1 MLDHTHSAH
10 ALSWVKDANNHPAYP
25 IQNLPFGIFSYQ
37 HQPQIGVAIGDHI
50 LDIHA
55 CITHN
60 LLNNL
65 DAASLHA
72 LRQPTL
78 NAWMALDQ
86 TQRTQIRHQ
95 LFDLLSSNNPAAQ
108 QAQQLLIAQRLCTMH
123 LPSQIGDYTDFYAG
137 IYHAINVGKLFRPDQ
152 PLMPNFLHQPIAYH
166 GRSSSI
172 RTSGIAIQRP
182 QGLVGGNNGPV
193 FTPSQRLDFEL
204 ELAIWV
210 GTGNAQGQPI
220 PIAQAK
226 EHIAGYGLFNDW
238 SARDIQAWEY
248 QPLGPFASKNF
259 ASTVSPWV
267 VTEQAL
273 VPFRTALMKRDPAVP
288 KNQPYLTDPYDQ
300 EQGSF
305 NIQLEVLL
313 STEKMRTEQM
323 PAHRI
328 SLSNTQHLY
337 WTPAQLIAHHTIGGC
352 NLQAGDLL
360 GSGTISSPE
369 PSGFGSLLEL
379 TEGGKKA
386 ILLPSGEQRY
396 FLEDGDEITLRA
408 YTDATPYRIGFGE
421 CSARIQA

>member
-10 ALSWVKDANNHPAYP
+10 AISWVQDANNHPAYP
-25 IQNLPFGIFSYQ
+25 IQNLPFGIFSYL

-65 DAASLHA
+65 DAPSLHA
-72 LRQPTL
+72 LRQSSL

-86 TQRTQIRHQ
+86 SQRTQIRHQ
-95 LFDLLSSNNPAAQ
+95 LFDLLSLENPAAQ
-108 QAQQLLIAQRLCTMH
+108 QAHQLIIPQRLCTMH
-123 LPSQIGDYTDFYAG
+123 MPCLIGDYTDFYAG
-137 IYHAINVGKLFRPDQ
+137 IHHAINVGKLFRPDQ

-172 RTSGIAIQRP
+172 RPSGVAIQRP
-182 QGLVGGNNGPV
+182 QGLVAADQAPL
-193 FTPSQRLDFEL
+193 FSSSKRLDFEL

-210 GTGNAQGQPI
+210 GPGNSQGQPI
-220 PIAQAK
+220 PIRHAQ

-248 QPLGPFASKNF
+248 QPLGPFAGKNF

-267 VTEQAL
+267 ITEQAL
-273 VPFRTALMKRDPAVP
+273 APFRAALMPRDPAVP
-288 KNQPYLTDPYDQ
+288 QNHAYLTDSKNQ
-300 EQGSF
+300 EQGALD
-305 NIQLEVLL
+305 IQLEVLL
-313 STEKMRTEQM
+313 STEKMRAQQL

-328 SLSNTQHLY
+328 CSSNTQHLY

-386 ILLPSGEQRY
+386 INLPSGEQRY

-408 YTDATPYRIGFGE
+408 FTHAHPYRIGFGE
-421 CSARIQA
+421 CTARIQS